1 MTMFD
6 SFHPGELWPDDRGT
20 HINAHGGCLLRH
32 GGRIYWYGEH
42 KVAGRAGNLAQVG
55 VHVYVS
61 EDFYNWRDAGIA
73 FDVRNSGD
81 PLLRP
86 GCVIERPKVLFCPG
100 TGRFVMYFHFEKD
113 DTYQDAAV
121 GIAVADSPAGP
132 FRFLRMTRPN
142 PGVWPL
148 NVPEELKEP
157 GRIARTAELLST
169 LSCGSNPETP
179 RGSVL
184 GACLSAG
191 QESRDMT
198 LFLDDDGRAYHIYS
212 SERNSTTH
220 VAELTGDF
228 LGYTGRYWRIF
239 PFRWM
244 EAPALFK
251 HEGRYYFIGSG
262 CTGWT
267 PNAARSAVA
276 DSLAGPWT
284 ELGNPA
290 ADPGRRADLRRPEHL
305 GRAAGGRHFPVYGG
319 YLAPEDAIDGPLS
332 LLPSNSRTAVRSCGL
347 RRSGASPRPRCR
359 GGEVRYGV
367 FSSRMPEKS
376 SSAGRPP
383 RSAA

>member
-262 CTGWT
+262 CTGWA

-290 ADPGRRADLRRPEHL
+290 ADPGGELTYGAQSTWVEPLGDGTFLFMADIWR
-305 GRAAGGRHFPVYGG
+305 
-319 YLAPEDAIDGPLS
+319 PEDAIDGRYLW
-332 LLPSNSRTAVRSCGL
+332 LPVEFEN
-347 RRSGASPRPRCR
+347 
-359 GGEVRYGV
+359 
-367 FSSRMPEKS
+367 
-376 SSAGRPP
+376 GRPVLRAPKEWRLPAAAMP
-383 RSAA
+383 RR